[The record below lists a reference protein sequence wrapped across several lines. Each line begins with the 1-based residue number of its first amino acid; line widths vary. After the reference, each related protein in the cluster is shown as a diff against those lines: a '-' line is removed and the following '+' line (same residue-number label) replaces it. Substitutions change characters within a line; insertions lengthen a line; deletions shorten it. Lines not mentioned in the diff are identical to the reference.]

1 MKKHSRT
8 LILALAVLA
17 LGASLAALY
26 VHYRMLAD
34 PTYTSFCDVS
44 ATVSCEALYESAY
57 GTVAGVPVAAGGVI
71 WAGLVLAFALGMGG
85 KRSAADSAALTSYVF
100 LLSVIGL
107 AVVLYFG
114 YASFIVLQKL
124 CLLCLA
130 TDVAVIGVFIVS
142 GAASAPVGSLPSRV
156 GADLRRLR
164 SSPFALGLALVW
176 LVGSVGIVAFF
187 PREQSAGAA
196 TSETAAA
203 EEAAPEE
210 TLSATEITDFEQW
223 LSQQERVALDVDAAG
238 AKVLIV
244 KFNDYQCPA
253 CRETYYAYRS
263 LRAKYEKQAPGV
275 VRFVTVDFPLDSEC
289 NTGGPHPSGC
299 EAAVAVRMAREKNR
313 GEEMEAWLFENQA
326 RLSRDV
332 VKEGLREVAQVT
344 DYDDRY
350 TKTLDVVRLD
360 VQKGQRLKV
369 SGTPTFYI
377 NGIKIGGGLRP
388 AYFDAAI
395 AYELKKAQAAAPG
408 AE

>member
-26 VHYRMLAD
+26 VHYQMLAD
-34 PTYTSFCDVS
+34 PDYTSFCDVS

-85 KRSAADSAALTSYVF
+85 KRPAADSAALMSYVF

-114 YASFIVLQKL
+114 YASFIILQKL
-124 CLLCLA
+124 CLLCMA
-130 TDVAVIGVFIVS
+130 TYVAVIGVFVVS

-164 SSPFALGLALVW
+164 SSPLALGLALVW
-176 LVGSVGIVAFF
+176 LVGSVGLVAFF
-187 PREQSAGAA
+187 PREQNAGAA
-196 TSETAAA
+196 TSDTAPA
-203 EEAAPEE
+203 EEAAPVE
-210 TLSATEITDFEQW
+210 TLSATEIADFEQW

-299 EAAVAVRMAREKNR
+299 EASVAVRMAREKNR

-344 DYDDRY
+344 DYDARY

>member
-34 PTYTSFCDVS
+34 PDYTSFCDVS

-85 KRSAADSAALTSYVF
+85 KRPAADSAALTSYVF

-114 YASFIVLQKL
+114 YASFIILQKL
-124 CLLCLA
+124 CLLCM
-130 TDVAVIGVFIVS
+130 TTYVAVIGIFIVS
-142 GAASAPVGSLPSRV
+142 GAASAPVGTLPSRL

-164 SSPFALGLALVW
+164 SSPLAIGLALVW
-176 LVGSVGIVAFF
+176 LVGSVGLVAFF
-187 PREQSAGAA
+187 PREQNAGAA
-196 TSETAAA
+196 KSETAAA

-210 TLSATEITDFEQW
+210 TLSVTEIADFEQW

-253 CRETYYAYRS
+253 CRQTYYAYKS
-263 LRAKYEKQAPGV
+263 LREKYAKQAPGV

-313 GEEMEAWLFENQA
+313 GEAMEAWLFENQA

-344 DYDDRY
+344 DYDARY

>member
-26 VHYRMLAD
+26 VHYRLLAD
-34 PTYTSFCDVS
+34 PNYTSFCDVS

-85 KRSAADSAALTSYVF
+85 KRPAADSAALMSYVF

-114 YASFIVLQKL
+114 YASFIILQKL
-124 CLLCLA
+124 CLLCMA
-130 TDVAVIGVFIVS
+130 TYVAVIGVFVVS

-164 SSPFALGLALVW
+164 SSPLALGLALVW
-176 LVGSVGIVAFF
+176 LVGSVGLVAFF
-187 PREQSAGAA
+187 PREQNAGAA
-196 TSETAAA
+196 TSDTAPA
-203 EEAAPEE
+203 EEAAPVE
-210 TLSATEITDFEQW
+210 TLSATEIADFEQW

-299 EAAVAVRMAREKNR
+299 EASVAVRMAREKNR

-344 DYDDRY
+344 DYDARY